1 MSLRRILMELENL
14 LNAKVLKSAGNAFL
28 IALIAQFVDAGA
40 DVSLITAETLGTIL
54 NSAVTAAAWV
64 VIRAVNPIDHAYGLG
79 MEKPKPA
86 RKAAVKK
93 AVAKK
98 K

>member
-40 DVSLITAETLGTIL
+40 DVSLLTAETLGTIL

-79 MEKPKPA
+79 MEKPKPVK
-86 RKAAVKK
+86 KATVKK

>member
-1 MSLRRILMELENL
+1 MELENL
-14 LNAKVLKSAGNAFL
+14 LNKKVLKSAANAFL

-40 DVSLITAETLGTIL
+40 DVSLITAETFGVIL

-64 VIRAVNPIDHAYGLG
+64 LIRAANPLDHLYGVG
-79 MEKPKPA
+79 MEKPKPV
-86 RKAAVKK
+86 RKK
-93 AVAKK
+93 APTKK

>member
-1 MSLRRILMELENL
+1 MELENL

-40 DVSLITAETLGTIL
+40 DVSLLTAENLGTIL

-64 VIRAVNPIDHAYGLG
+64 VIRAVNPMDHLYGLG
-79 MEKPKPA
+79 MEKPKPV
-86 RKAAVKK
+86 KKTAVKK

>member
-1 MSLRRILMELENL
+1 MELENL
-14 LNAKVLKSAGNAFL
+14 WNAKVLKSALNAFV

-40 DVSLITAETLGTIL
+40 DVSLLTAETLGTIL
-54 NSAVTAAAWV
+54 NSALTAAAWV

-86 RKAAVKK
+86 KKAAVKK

>member
-1 MSLRRILMELENL
+1 MEIENL
-14 LNAKVLKSAGNAFL
+14 LNKKVLKSAGNAFL

-40 DVSLITAETLGTIL
+40 DVSLLTAETFQTIL
-54 NSAVTAAAWV
+54 SSAVTAATWV
-64 VIRAVNPIDHAYGLG
+64 VIRSVNPMDHAYGIG

-86 RKAAVKK
+86 RKAPVKK
-93 AVAKK
+93 VAKK

>member
-1 MSLRRILMELENL
+1 MELENL
-14 LNAKVLKSAGNAFL
+14 LNIKVLKSAGNAFL

-40 DVSLITAETLGTIL
+40 DVSLLTAETLNAII

-64 VIRAVNPIDHAYGLG
+64 VIRAVNPADHLYGVG
-79 MEKPKPA
+79 MKKPKPA
-86 RKAAVKK
+86 RKAPVKK
-93 AVAKK
+93 VAKK

>member
-1 MSLRRILMELENL
+1 MELENL
-14 LNAKVLKSAGNAFL
+14 LNAKVLKSAVNAFL

-40 DVSLITAETLGTIL
+40 DVSLLTAETLGTIL

-64 VIRAVNPIDHAYGLG
+64 VIRAVNPMDHLYGLG
-79 MEKPKPA
+79 MEKPKPV
-86 RKAAVKK
+86 KKTAVKK
-93 AVAKK
+93 AVTKK

>member
-1 MSLRRILMELENL
+1 MEIENL
-14 LNAKVLKSAGNAFL
+14 WNAKVLKSALNAFA

-54 NSAVTAAAWV
+54 NSALTAAAWV
-64 VIRAVNPIDHAYGLG
+64 VIRSVNPLDKTYGLG
-79 MEKPKPA
+79 MEKPKPVK
-86 RKAAVKK
+86 KAPAKK

-98 K
+98 